1 MTPLSVKVLPDGFP
15 EETHSGFNITSSGH
29 LVSNG
34 LYLEDSDTYHFSTA
48 AYDGLLTVAIVV
60 NGMLVCVS
68 AASGECSSL
77 QLQGMYWHL
86 YKILIL
92 GMALVWS
99 YSVQLMLIHCLCIM
113 CGRKMV
119 SILPTALTIV

>member
-15 EETHSGFNITSSGH
+15 KETHSGFNISSSGH

-34 LYLEDSDTYHFSTA
+34 LDLEDSDTYHFSTA
-48 AYDGLLTVAIVV
+48 AYDGLLTVTIVV

-77 QLQGMYWHL
+77 
-86 YKILIL
+86 
-92 GMALVWS
+92 
-99 YSVQLMLIHCLCIM
+99 YSSRVCT
-113 CGRKMV
+113 GTSTRY
-119 SILPTALTIV
+119 

>member
-1 MTPLSVKVLPDGFP
+1 MLSVKVLPDGFP
-15 EETHSGFNITSSGH
+15 EETHSGFNISSSGH

-34 LYLEDSDTYHFSTA
+34 LDLEDSDTYHFSTA

-68 AASGECSSL
+68 AASMLVCVSAASGECSSL

-92 GMALVWS
+92 GMALV
-99 YSVQLMLIHCLCIM
+99 
-113 CGRKMV
+113 
-119 SILPTALTIV
+119 